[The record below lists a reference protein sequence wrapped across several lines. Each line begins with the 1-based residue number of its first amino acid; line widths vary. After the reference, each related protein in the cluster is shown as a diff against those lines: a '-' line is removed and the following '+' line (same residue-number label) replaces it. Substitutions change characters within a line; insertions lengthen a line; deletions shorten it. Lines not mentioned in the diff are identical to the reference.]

1 MTQPPDPASLPC
13 GPLEETAGLMY
24 FPRMVGKIRLHAAGR
39 LWEDLHANLGIG
51 SDAACVE
58 FLHVGYE
65 ALRARVLEGGSDE
78 EILAWCEEHGRP
90 LNATDKRVWNYY
102 TTKLGWNDHITEI
115 LAKRKAD
122 AGLADRDD
130 IQTIAHYIDVDE
142 GRRP

>member
-58 FLHVGYE
+58 FLHVDYE

-78 EILAWCEEHGRP
+78 ELLAWCEEHGRP

-102 TTKLGWNDHITEI
+102 TSKLGWNDHITEI

>member
-24 FPRMVGKIRLHAAGR
+24 FPRMIGKIRLHAEGR

-58 FLHVGYE
+58 FLHVDYQ

>member
-58 FLHVGYE
+58 FLHVEYE

-90 LNATDKRVWNYY
+90 LNPTDKRVWNYY

>member
-1 MTQPPDPASLPC
+1 MIHPPDPASLPC

-24 FPRMVGKIRLHAAGR
+24 FPRMLGKIRLHAAGC
-39 LWEDLHANLGIG
+39 LWEDLHSNLGIG
-51 SDAACVE
+51 SDGACVD
-58 FLHVGYE
+58 FLHVDYE

-78 EILAWCEEHGRP
+78 EILQWCEERGRP
-90 LNATDKRVWNYY
+90 LNETDKRVWNYH
-102 TTKLGWNDHITEI
+102 TAKLGWNDHITEI